1 MCVNC
6 RPLIK
11 AIDAY
16 IQKVDS
22 DLSNELEEQGFLEA
36 EKTVEYIQD
45 IEDGVAEALL
55 EETDYILAEAEKAVD
70 LETFAEDIW
79 LGVKLNDTVKDKLV
93 TVFTENFDKFM
104 PEFIEYYIAQTDRD
118 LKLLQVSKRTMAW
131 VKSWSKKLGEIM
143 KLSSHNEIERILE
156 NGLKDGKGIAAFTRE
171 ILDSG
176 IRDEYYKA
184 RRVAVTEVLR
194 AHSVAQQEAF
204 MQSPA
209 VREKMWKHTGSYR
222 NDPRKNHIDMNGKHV
237 PVNEPFELDGIKG
250 DKHNPMYPRDTILP
264 PEESINC
271 HCICQPVVD
280 EDILGLSLEER
291 QRLQQEAIDEM
302 DEEWE
307 KELDAKNKAKAGID
321 EDTVK
326 LDWLRAKDREDQIK
340 YFGGGEAGKQRLALI
355 ESGVISTDEELEKLY
370 KVNDK
375 GNRVRKTLTELAEDG
390 IFTVDRSTLSH
401 STVGDFS
408 NLKNPKKPAS
418 QKNGGNMKGGGHS
431 QANIDELNN
440 RGIAYRIE
448 KTYSNGVRI
457 GGIENHK
464 EKAKILGE
472 SGHSW
477 FPEDWDEDKIRIAG
491 TYTANKPQ
499 ITIEKKTDSGEI
511 TGYLHFSTYN
521 EVTIGIFSDVNKNP
535 KTIFPDDIQRTL
547 KVND

>member
-22 DLSNELEEQGFLEA
+22 DLSDELEMQGFLEP

-45 IEDGVAEALL
+45 IEDGVVEALL
-55 EETDYILAEAEKAVD
+55 EETDYILVEAEKTID

-79 LGVKLNDTVKDKLV
+79 TKVKLNDMVKDKLV
-93 TVFTENFDKFM
+93 TIFTENFDKFM

-118 LKLLQVSKRTMAW
+118 LKLLQVSKRTTAW
-131 VKSWSKKLGEIM
+131 VKSWSKDLGEIM
-143 KLSSHNEIERILE
+143 KLNSHNEIERILE
-156 NGLKDGKGIAAFTRE
+156 NGLKNGKGIAAFTRE

-184 RRVAVTEVLR
+184 RRVAITEVLR

-250 DKHNPMYPRDTILP
+250 GKHNPMYPRDTILP

-291 QRLQQEAIDEM
+291 QRLQQQAIDEM

-326 LDWLRAKDREDQIK
+326 LD
-340 YFGGGEAGKQRLALI
+340 
-355 ESGVISTDEELEKLY
+355 
-370 KVNDK
+370 
-375 GNRVRKTLTELAEDG
+375 
-390 IFTVDRSTLSH
+390 
-401 STVGDFS
+401 
-408 NLKNPKKPAS
+408 
-418 QKNGGNMKGGGHS
+418 
-431 QANIDELNN
+431 
-440 RGIAYRIE
+440 
-448 KTYSNGVRI
+448 
-457 GGIENHK
+457 
-464 EKAKILGE
+464 
-472 SGHSW
+472 
-477 FPEDWDEDKIRIAG
+477 
-491 TYTANKPQ
+491 
-499 ITIEKKTDSGEI
+499 
-511 TGYLHFSTYN
+511 
-521 EVTIGIFSDVNKNP
+521 
-535 KTIFPDDIQRTL
+535 
-547 KVND
+547 